1 MRNGNVHCWTLNNT
15 RLKMAKL
22 YTPEEIEALILA
34 ERKATLAAIGRIPY
48 GDIATTCFRWYYNT
62 KDAPPPLQ
70 KYIDDTKAA
79 ELADKVEHGM
89 NWVSLGDATERTF
102 PAGKYYIGDPCFV
115 LDDEHFDFTVCDG
128 DGFVTNGTHVL
139 GYFSTAYGD
148 GCYRGT
154 NGQSYGV
161 DAGIIGI
168 VPAELIKPSRAT
180 AEWGVLTFENEFVF
194 GCTSDSTFYVKDTVN
209 PKNSFEIPTKDE
221 EDEGEE
227 SE

>member
-1 MRNGNVHCWTLNNT
+1 
-15 RLKMAKL
+15 MAKL

-34 ERKATLAAIGRIPY
+34 ERKATLEAIGRIPY

-62 KDAPPPLQ
+62 REAPPPLQ

-79 ELADKVEHGM
+79 ELADKEERGM
-89 NWVSLGDATERTF
+89 NWTSLGRATERVF

-115 LDDEHFDFTVCDG
+115 LDDEHYNSTVCDG
-128 DGFVTNGTHVL
+128 EEGFHTNATHTI

-168 VPAELIKPSRAT
+168 VPAELIKPDKAT

-194 GCTSDSTFYVKDTVN
+194 GCTSDATFYVKDAVN
-209 PKNSFEIPTKDE
+209 PKNSFEIPTKDDGEDE
-221 EDEGEE
+221 EDEEE
-227 SE
+227 DE